1 MTEISTASTQEG
13 VHPRPQMLRRMH
25 TPLDREVL
33 FAYDDADVGVDE
45 HWEDEL
51 AVFGRRIQLPFAPE
65 SAASGVG
72 DTGFHPVV
80 WYRIPITQED
90 LSTSGLGQQGDR
102 ILLHFGAVDYLT
114 DVWVDGNHVCRN
126 EGGQVPF
133 FTDITSALRADADEH
148 VIVVRAEDDP
158 QDLTMPRG
166 KQDWLEEPHS
176 IWYHRST
183 GIWRTVWLEAVP
195 SLRVQSLAWTTD
207 LENAVVRAEVALNR
221 RPEHPVAIRIEVA
234 HQGRSIAAV
243 SVHMGHQHLTID
255 MTLPEQRNGQ
265 HYENL
270 LWTPE
275 TPHLLD
281 ATVAVTD
288 VAGGGELD
296 VVGSYLGLRSS
307 SVQHGEY
314 LLNSRPYY
322 VRSVLEQGYWPQSL
336 FTPPSLM
343 AMREEVEL
351 IKSLGFNATRIHQ
364 KVEDPRFLYWADRLG
379 LLVWG
384 ETASAYEFSAK
395 AVMRLTSE
403 WARII
408 EHYRSHPSIVAWVPV
423 NESWGVQQIAHL
435 PMERSYVRAL
445 TELTRSLDDTRPVI
459 SNDGWEHLDSD
470 IWTVHDYE
478 SSGSVLRARYGSA
491 ETIDALLDGFGP
503 SRRRMAL
510 NRGADGKHLDRGQPV
525 MLTEFGGVSFDMS
538 PEVSDSWGYSAA
550 TSTADFEERVQ
561 DVLAAVNG
569 SPILRGFCY
578 TQLTDTRQETNGL
591 CDENRVPKL
600 PSAVISRLV
609 RGADD

>member
-1 MTEISTASTQEG
+1 MSDIATASVQEG
-13 VHPRPQMLRRMH
+13 VHPRPQMLRGMH

-33 FAYDDADVGVDE
+33 FAYDDSDVGLDE
-45 HWEDEL
+45 HWQENPALFD
-51 AVFGRRIQLPFAPE
+51 RRIQLPFAPE
-65 SAASGVG
+65 TPASGIG
-72 DTGFHPVV
+72 DTGFHSVV
-80 WYRIPITQED
+80 WYRIPLTQQD
-90 LSTSGLGQQGDR
+90 ISSSGLGRQGDR
-102 ILLHFGAVDYLT
+102 ILLHFGAVDYFT
-114 DVWVDGNHVCRN
+114 DVWVDGSHVCHN

-133 FTDITSALRADADEH
+133 FADITSALRQNTDDH
-148 VIVVRAEDDP
+148 VIVVRAEDDA

-176 IWYHRST
+176 IWYHRTT

-195 SLRVQSLAWTTD
+195 SLRVEALAWTSD
-207 LENAVVRAEVALNR
+207 LENATVRAEVSLNR
-221 RPEHPVAIRIEVA
+221 RPDRAVAMRVELA
-234 HQGRSIAAV
+234 YQGQSLGAV
-243 SVHMGHQHLTID
+243 TVETSHQHLPIE
-255 MTLPEQRNGQ
+255 MTLPDQKNGQ

-275 TPHLLD
+275 TPRLLD
-281 ATVAVTD
+281 ATITITGVAEHD
-288 VAGGGELD
+288 ELD

-322 VRSVLEQGYWPQSL
+322 MRSVLEQGYWPQSHL
-336 FTPPSLM
+336 TPPSCG

-351 IKSLGFNATRIHQ
+351 IKSLGFNAARIHQ
-364 KVEDPRFLYWADRLG
+364 KVEDPRLLYWADRLG

-384 ETASAYEFSAK
+384 ETASAYEFSTK

-403 WARII
+403 WARIV

-423 NESWGVQQIAHL
+423 NESWGVQQVAHRS
-435 PMERSYVRAL
+435 MERSYVRAL
-445 TELTRSLDDTRPVI
+445 TELTRTLDDTRPVI

-478 SSGSVLRARYGSA
+478 SSGGVLRDRYRSA
-491 ETIDALLDGFGP
+491 GAVDALLDGFGP

-510 NRGADGKHLDRGQPV
+510 TRGPDGKRVDGGQPV
-525 MLTEFGGVSFDMS
+525 MLTEFGGVSFDAS
-538 PEVSDSWGYSAA
+538 SELEDSWGYSAA
-550 TSTADFEERVQ
+550 TSTADFRERLQ
-561 DVLAAVNG
+561 EILAAINASSV
-569 SPILRGFCY
+569 LRGFCY

-600 PSAVISRLV
+600 PAAVISRLV